1 MAKISQEYIKE
12 VRRIFNE
19 AILRDERITY
29 KEYLTGLVGVD
40 ASLTSDT
47 AIKAL
52 EITKM
57 IRKFVI

>member
-1 MAKISQEYIKE
+1 MSKISQEYIKE
-12 VRRIFNE
+12 VTRIFNE

-29 KEYLTGLVGVD
+29 KEYITGEVGFD

-47 AIKAL
+47 AIHAI
-52 EITKM
+52 EITKL